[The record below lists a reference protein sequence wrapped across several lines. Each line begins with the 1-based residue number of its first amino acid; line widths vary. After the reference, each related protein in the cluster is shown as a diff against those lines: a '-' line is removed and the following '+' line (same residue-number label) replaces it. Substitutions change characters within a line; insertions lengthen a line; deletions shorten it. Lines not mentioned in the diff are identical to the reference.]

1 MPKVIA
7 LAGKGGV
14 GKTTIGAM
22 LVRYLVEEIRKGPV
36 LAVDAD
42 PNSNLNEMLGV
53 TVHSTIGE
61 ARENLKKDVPTGMS
75 KDSWLEYRIQ
85 EAVIEAAGFDLLV
98 MGRPEGPGCYCAANN
113 MAKKYIDALK
123 QNYPFVVV
131 DNEAGM
137 EHMSRLVTQ
146 DVDHL
151 FVVSD
156 PTPRGLLTAK
166 RICDLIGELQLNIR
180 DQHVIVNR
188 VRTNEEG
195 SLREM
200 AGKRGLEIA
209 GFVRE
214 DTALVLADSEGKSV
228 FDLSGDAVSLADA
241 YRIFERIIDTAA
253 GQEGTIGR

>member
-1 MPKVIA
+1 MGYMPKVIA

-146 DVDHL
+146 DVDVL
-151 FVVSD
+151 YVISD
-156 PTPRGLLTAK
+156 PTPRGIMTVS
-166 RICDLIGELQLNIR
+166 RILSIIGELGLNIR
-180 DQHVIVNR
+180 KTAVIVNR
-188 VRTNEEG
+188 VEARNEDAF
-195 SLREM
+195 LRAASERSIEITGTVRNDEALIESDG
-200 AGKRGLEIA
+200 AGNTIFELDGTS
-209 GFVRE
+209 G
-214 DTALVLADSEGKSV
+214 ALS
-228 FDLSGDAVSLADA
+228 DA
-241 YRIFERIIDTAA
+241 YAIFQKTMGEL
-253 GQEGTIGR
+253 